1 MILIGI
7 FMNENISQQ
16 FKFIGLTAINFSII
30 FGIFLITW
38 GILITYLSNSNS
50 LTSMIPSFLGIP
62 IFILSILSK
71 IFPNYQKLLMHIVII
86 FGLLTAL
93 GGADFFRGLIAGN
106 FMNNVWADTSKVI
119 MFITGLFFCYVCIQH
134 FRFIRKMKANSN

>member
-1 MILIGI
+1 
-7 FMNENISQQ
+7 MNKSISQQ
-16 FKFIGLTAINFSII
+16 FKFFGLNAINFSII

-38 GILITYLSNSNS
+38 GLVISYLSNSNS

-62 IFILSILSK
+62 IFALSILSK
-71 IFPNYQKLLMHIVII
+71 IFPNSQKMLMHIVII

-93 GGADFFRGLIAGN
+93 GGADFIRSLVVGN
-106 FMNNVWADTSKVI
+106 FMNNPWADISKAV
-119 MFITGLFFCYVCIQH
+119 MFIAGSIFCFVCIQH